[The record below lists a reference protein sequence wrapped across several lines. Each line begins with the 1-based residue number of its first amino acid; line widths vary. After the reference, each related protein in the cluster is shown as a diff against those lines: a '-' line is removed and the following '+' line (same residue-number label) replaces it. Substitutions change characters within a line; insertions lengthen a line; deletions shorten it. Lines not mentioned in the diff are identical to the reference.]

1 MRRRCARLIEKPD
14 EPARSRHCEGSE
26 PARMSLEG
34 FTTGK
39 AQGSDEPSQEN
50 CLSDN
55 HRLTCERWEGDLL
68 ALFARKEP
76 LAFWQGVLF
85 VG

>member
-1 MRRRCARLIEKPD
+1 MLQDAT
-14 EPARSRHCEGSE
+14 G
-26 PARMSLEG
+26 G
-34 FTTGK
+34 NFGK
-39 AQGSDEPSQEN
+39 AQQSEEPSQEN

>member
-1 MRRRCARLIEKPD
+1 LGQVLNELKRESGQS
-14 EPARSRHCEGSE
+14 RSGHATVRG
-26 PARMSLEG
+26 AMLQDATG
-34 FTTGK
+34 GNFGK
-39 AQGSDEPSQEN
+39 AQQSEEPSQEN